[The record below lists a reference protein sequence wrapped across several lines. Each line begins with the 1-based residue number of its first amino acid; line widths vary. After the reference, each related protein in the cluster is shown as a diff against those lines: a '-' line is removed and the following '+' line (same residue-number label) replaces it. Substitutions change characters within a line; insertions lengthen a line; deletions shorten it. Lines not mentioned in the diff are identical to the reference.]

1 MRLLFLLLWRNNF
14 TLLFALLLSFCF
26 YLLVVNSKFQSA
38 SVLNASNA
46 VVANVEGG
54 MNYVKE
60 YVNLKAYNEQLAKE
74 NTRLLN
80 ILNASVYNKLS
91 RRDSIKDT
99 LYLQQYIYINAK
111 VINNS
116 VNKRNNYITLDK
128 GSMQGIRPEMGVI
141 TGKGLVGII
150 KQVSPHFCTV
160 MSVLHKDTRISAKFK
175 KNEFFGS
182 LVWNGEDP
190 LFATLK
196 EIDKTVPVKKGDT
209 IITTS
214 FSAVYPSG
222 VLVGLVESSEL
233 ESGSNFHNIKVR
245 LSTSFNNLN
254 YVYIIDHLLK
264 NEQHELEEATTI
276 NDSIAF
282 FNRNGFIYF
291 L

>member
-54 MNYVKE
+54 VNYVKE

-91 RRDSIKDT
+91 KRDSIKDEI
-99 LYLQQYIYINAK
+99 YLQQYIYINAK

-141 TGKGLVGII
+141 TGSGLVGII

-190 LFATLK
+190 HFATLK

-209 IITTS
+209 IITTT

-222 VLVGLVESSEL
+222 IMVGTVESSEL
-233 ESGSNFHNIKVR
+233 ESGSNFHNIKVK

-264 NEQHELEEATTI
+264 NEQHVLEEASTI
-276 NDSIAF
+276 NDH
-282 FNRNGFIYF
+282 
-291 L
+291 

>member
-91 RRDSIKDT
+91 KRDSVKDT

-128 GSMQGIRPEMGVI
+128 GSMQGIKPEMGVI
-141 TGKGLVGII
+141 TGSGLVGII

-190 LFATLK
+190 HFATLK

-209 IITTS
+209 IITTT

-222 VLVGLVESSEL
+222 IMVGTVESSEL
-233 ESGSNFHNIKVR
+233 ESGSNFHNIKVK

-264 NEQHELEEATTI
+264 NEQHVLEEASTI
-276 NDSIAF
+276 NDH
-282 FNRNGFIYF
+282 
-291 L
+291 

>member
-190 LFATLK
+190 HFATLK

-276 NDSIAF
+276 NDH
-282 FNRNGFIYF
+282 
-291 L
+291 

>member
-128 GSMQGIRPEMGVI
+128 GSMQGIKPEMGVI
-141 TGKGLVGII
+141 TGSGLVGII

-190 LFATLK
+190 HFATLK

-209 IITTS
+209 IITTT

-222 VLVGLVESSEL
+222 IMVGTVESSEL
-233 ESGSNFHNIKVR
+233 ESGSNFHNIKVK

-264 NEQHELEEATTI
+264 NEQHVLEEASTI
-276 NDSIAF
+276 NDH
-282 FNRNGFIYF
+282 
-291 L
+291 

>member
-54 MNYVKE
+54 VNYVKE

-91 RRDSIKDT
+91 KRDSVKDT
-99 LYLQQYIYINAK
+99 LYVQQYIYINAK

-128 GSMQGIRPEMGVI
+128 GSMQGIKPEMGVI
-141 TGKGLVGII
+141 TGSGLVGII

-190 LFATLK
+190 HFATLK

-209 IITTS
+209 IITTT

-222 VLVGLVESSEL
+222 IMVGTVESSEL
-233 ESGSNFHNIKVR
+233 ESGSNFHNIKVK

-264 NEQHELEEATTI
+264 NEQHVLEEASTI
-276 NDSIAF
+276 NDH
-282 FNRNGFIYF
+282 
-291 L
+291 